1 MSAWL
6 AGVTFVCD
14 WEAVDAMVS
23 LAVLTDIERERW
35 YDHRI
40 LGLSRE
46 QIGARDGV
54 TASAVWITVDKADRK
69 LAAARHHAPREAI
82 AA

>member
-1 MSAWL
+1 M
-6 AGVTFVCD
+6 TFVCD
-14 WEAVDAMVS
+14 WEAVDAMVA
-23 LAVLTDIERERW
+23 LTVLTDLERERW

-40 LGLSRE
+40 VGLSRE

-54 TASAVWITVDKADRK
+54 TASAIWITVDKADRK
-69 LAAARHHAPREAI
+69 LAAARGRATREAI